1 MLTCLLVCVA
11 CIYSDSLL
19 IFGVLLPA
27 ERGARLP
34 GAVADDGGGVRAP
47 AGERRGPH
55 HQTTH

>member
-1 MLTCLLVCVA
+1 MLALILIEASFSQTPSDMNDVLLLV
-11 CIYSDSLL
+11 
-19 IFGVLLPA
+19 

-34 GAVADDGGGVRAP
+34 RAVADDGGGVRAP